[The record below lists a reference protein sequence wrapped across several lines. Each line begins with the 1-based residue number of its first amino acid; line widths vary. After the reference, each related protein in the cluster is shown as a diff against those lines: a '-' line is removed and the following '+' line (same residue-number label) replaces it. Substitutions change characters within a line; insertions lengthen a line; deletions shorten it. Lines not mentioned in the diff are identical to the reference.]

1 MTPVRS
7 SAPAEAL
14 LQPAPSPRA
23 ATVTQTVSAPHP
35 VKLDQIEQ
43 LRRAVAAVDWDA
55 ISPTG
60 MYARYGR
67 RALDVATV
75 FALLPLAAIPAACV
89 VLANLFIFRDPRKV
103 FFTQERVGYRGE
115 VFRMYKFRT
124 MRDARRG
131 ALHSWSSGGDRL
143 RVTRFGR
150 FLRNAHLDE
159 LPQLVNILRGEM
171 GIIGPRPEMVE
182 IEAWAARE
190 VPAFVERLR
199 IRPGVTGWA
208 QITQGYTGR
217 CREAYAAKL
226 AANEAVTCRP
236 SLRRDVEILARTALW
251 MLRGKGW
258 EWKLQGSPRPR
269 RSA

>member
-1 MTPVRS
+1 MTPAQH

-14 LQPAPSPRA
+14 LETRA
-23 ATVTQTVSAPHP
+23 ATLAPP
-35 VKLDQIEQ
+35 LTAPAIPPASPALDPAEE
-43 LRRAVAAVDWDA
+43 LRALVAAVDWDA
-55 ISPTG
+55 IAPDG
-60 MYARYGR
+60 LYARYGR
-67 RALDVATV
+67 RALDVVTALVLVTV
-75 FALLPLAAIPAACV
+75 AVLPAACV
-89 VLANLFIFRDPRKV
+89 ALVNLCIFRDPRKV
-103 FFTQERVGYRGE
+103 FFTQERVGHRGE

-131 ALHSWSSGGDRL
+131 ALHSWSSGADRL

-159 LPQLVNILRGEM
+159 LPQLLNILRGEM
-171 GIIGPRPEMVE
+171 GIIGPRPEMIE
-182 IEAWAARE
+182 IEAWASRE
-190 VPAFVERLR
+190 VPGFTERLR

-236 SLRRDVEILARTALW
+236 SLARDVEILLRTALW

-258 EWKLQGSPRPR
+258 EWKLQGSPRSR
-269 RSA
+269 